1 MKKGLSLFLALLMVV
16 LVFSPAFPSLGIVA
30 SAASTFPVEL
40 AFNNLFIFEDW
51 ATNSL
56 SSTVIVDGVAQS
68 KDANLLETDI
78 ENGSFTL
85 TKENMDAGET
95 YTAFLLDTTD
105 AVANSKYYM
114 MDVEPDTEYIFSY
127 HVTGNTYVFTPY
139 IFYYDQN
146 GLWIENAMN
155 AFATPQYET
164 NNMRF
169 TTPANAG
176 KIQIRWTI
184 GDSTGTSVGN
194 TGASSVYATVKNI
207 AIYKADIYDTYFAA
221 EEAELA
227 AQKEAQ
233 NLFEFDAWADKAT
246 SLPCGLGTT
255 GDIAP
260 DTVNDTVK
268 FTTSA
273 NASDSFFTP
282 LGIDTVASN
291 VGFYTVAVSPNTGY
305 SFTYD
310 IGDNTLPGAVHCQPW
325 IVEMNSSGV
334 ALNYFNYETP
344 GLTNNRKDFT
354 TSADTTQIQIVFN
367 IINDATAVS
376 RYCVVENIGVYET
389 SFLNSLPSINYSV
402 DFETITGHTH
412 RQAYSYTTG
421 SSDNGTY
428 GELPTP
434 SYVPENYVFAGWYTG
449 KDGTGEYISADTE
462 VSYSSYT
469 VYPKFE
475 PKVDTLTIT
484 TPPSKIEYTLGEKLN
499 TAGLVLTATINYVK
513 QEDTD
518 NDGVVDT
525 ETPAVNTF
533 NITSGYRCTPEYL
546 TAEGTQAITVEYG
559 GMTATF
565 NVNVSPYNEKNITVN
580 GATHPV
586 TVANNNY
593 TIEYSGTPFNRYE
606 LNYYSD
612 SYVKGVITMDADTE
626 EFFLEPSDNGHFA
639 SYIDSFLRGIQHYS
653 VVSIEFTC
661 LDNEYGNF
669 ELFSVTTID
678 SPVPSDPT
686 QYYQNDEYKVG
697 ISLDYGGVVSYIED
711 LDDDVSAAVY
721 NENGKDITRV
731 DYTSKLPS
739 GATATSNS
747 VNLINTNDRGRYLQQ
762 SYYGTDQPP
771 YEMGSYN
778 GIPWSYNPVQGGNI
792 STFDSETGEVI
803 KGAEASK
810 VIDYR
815 ITADQ
820 IYIKTRPLDWGKNSE
835 DYPDSYITDSYMEA
849 WYTFENGMIKT
860 TCRFVDYSGY
870 PSNTTTQEYP
880 ALYTIEPLNHF
891 VYNETTEAQAWEAAS
906 IAWQTDGMTNIEEPD
921 FWGVLPEYNALLKAN
936 GMSEVDVD
944 VDCYENWAAFTA
956 SADTDSFGIGV
967 YSAGITDFHYGVFPA
982 IYNEDQVK
990 QGNLVANYRHAA
1002 SLDPAIESPTSYI
1015 SPVGTMTFESYKP
1028 STYSFY
1034 VTTGTADQIRE
1045 DFRKVESIES
1055 GEALAQTKVAVPETV
1070 YMAPANGAST
1080 VGEIYVNNV
1089 LDVNDFYNVTTL
1101 AEREDNMYFGIHI
1114 ADAAYFT
1121 VDVSNATDPSNDI
1134 NLCTTSGSAVS
1145 TTQQFAFVDGNYIN
1159 DGQYEL
1165 RFSGAGLN
1173 PGEKATAKWDITV
1186 TMNDGSTQKYAYY
1199 TVMYAPERTVGAVAE
1214 ARQVDNSQN
1223 EISSWITGAN
1233 GVDHSKWSPLASF
1246 HADKSAVGYFKE
1258 DPLIYDAPLT
1268 AITSTGETAT
1278 DLINVV
1284 QEYPAENTK
1293 YDNAYVMQTA
1303 TSGNDDST
1311 AKSYL
1316 GLLTVDKSRYTNT
1329 NQIPNLKIGY
1339 DALRRGSW
1347 TKDSFNTYGNY
1358 YTLGTADAF
1367 TSTDPSAT
1375 PGSDWTQERYFT
1387 NFAESNS
1394 IPERYTVI
1402 PSYDVSD
1409 IDGKYIHALNKGQ
1422 AIQDF
1427 VLYVEREYSTAGTSV
1442 LCSVTDKSGLRDT
1455 VLTGYGV
1462 TDTNPEFDEALENA
1476 ATVLG
1481 DPSATQEEIDNAK
1494 KELNDAM
1501 QEKVDTYYA
1510 LKYDNI
1516 FSVYEFSQKSDSM
1529 KVVSDRGTA
1538 TYSNGALTVV
1548 NETITGGEAYTNYG
1562 SADGYYHVDLKPNT
1576 EYVFEYDV
1584 TTDLKAQAFMFF
1596 YNSTGG
1602 NGDVPTNISVQTN
1615 GGQWVPRTES
1625 NSWWGN
1631 YTNSAGTYH
1640 YAIRFTTGANTVKA
1654 GFRFGNTSNDPVT
1667 STFSNIKLVDAA
1679 HYYANA
1685 TYSKTEELFK
1695 EYTSYGAMITPV
1707 RPGYTLSGWQDAN
1720 GVAVTGADIA
1730 TEHKSIYS
1738 VWNENSY
1745 TVNYDKNGDDVIGS
1759 ADAKIFKYTQEFTLP
1774 DDFSRDYYMFKGWAY
1789 EADATAPVFTPGQTI
1804 SFEDI
1809 QADKIDS
1816 NNQVTLYA
1824 VWEKGYSLYYSPNN
1838 GTGELAGTF
1847 KGYTEPHT
1855 IKENTT
1861 ITREGY
1867 TFLGWSLDQNATAP
1881 GYYAGDELTVSAI
1894 DSKYIQKDANN
1905 ELQTYVV
1912 LHAVWSEHKYGIAFN
1927 ANGGSGEMAAMPNIG
1942 YDDGTTLTANS
1953 FTKEGYTFNGWNTAA
1968 NGSGTSYADKE
1979 NVSKLTADDN
1989 ANVTLYAQWKANSY
2003 TVRFNANTGSGTMS
2017 DLAMTYDVAKNL
2029 TANAFT
2035 KEGYAFMGWSTT
2047 PDGEVVYKN
2056 GDSVKNLTATNGEVV
2071 NLYAVWA
2078 QPTVNVTFDNL
2089 VDISAWSDNVNN
2101 GTLVNDSDIGF
2112 TVKSNADAG
2121 EATCSSAYF
2130 PITAG
2135 EKYVVE
2141 ADIKGTGWDIYVFFC
2156 DDAGNWV
2163 EFNDGTNRFSSD
2175 GRKNVAET
2183 NGIHVKSIEFTAPTG
2198 ATKVQLRVD
2207 ANNANNAVRFENI
2220 RAYNVKDATYLETV
2234 NKYVNY
2240 SNAYG
2245 KLPVPVKEG
2254 QQFLGWVDGNGNM
2267 VTADSIMNST
2277 STVYLKSTWTVNSNT
2292 ANDDTVVIEYGLPV
2306 VIDLLSND
2314 KGGTVT
2320 GIGKNG
2326 VSDSDLGKVSHP
2338 SSILTDKASSL
2349 TLTNGTA
2356 ELDNNGKVTYTP
2368 SKTNVAAEEVFF
2380 YEVSV
2385 DGVFY
2390 YAKVTI
2396 IPATTIYF
2404 EDTFF
2409 TFEDSTVT
2417 KNGTTY
2423 NYNWQ
2428 NLGTSVGEVFQSADR
2443 PGAFNFADD
2452 ANNVYEY
2459 DSVYD
2464 SKVSYSGGTAHF
2476 VEVDQ
2481 IAGTAAPKAV
2491 FTFTGTGF
2499 DLFSVTDNKSGTVTV
2514 TIYSGTEV
2522 DSSKRVQGIMSNAYF
2537 GYSYDSENDSYIT
2550 SDNGALFQVPLI
2562 RARDLGYG
2570 TYTVVVSPRYN
2581 KAFDVAGT
2589 GKAGVYVDSV
2599 RIYDPMGSGNATAN
2613 DAYMADGEFAPQF
2626 LEIRDTL
2633 VSANDDGT
2641 FNISDLGQGKSVFL
2655 DGGRTSMDDF
2665 AKLGPKNEVYLQN
2678 GNSVAFHIVTDRAD
2692 LPSTIQIGMSLAGKN
2707 GTSADVK
2714 LMNSDY
2720 NSWVENITL
2729 NSTSERYY
2737 NIEAVVDWVEQTD
2750 GTYKTASPVIVTNT
2764 SDAIVSL
2771 TSLKWAFN
2779 SEESVATELN
2789 LMSDMDTPELAK
2801 AAIMRMANPQVT
2813 PQQTI
2818 LNRDNITYSFS
2829 GEPYA
2834 PGDFGIL
2841 TITTE
2846 QGVSG
2851 VTVNGT
2857 DVFDCELNSDGKL
2870 EWSYEFT
2877 AEAADSM
2884 TFEIIARDE
2893 NGFTSESI
2901 YATADIDNNTDDN
2914 DNEATEPDGD
2924 ESDDTTDDSGNNN
2937 VVTGPESFVTTL
2949 LNGIFN
2955 IIRKLLGAIL
2965 GGATV

>member
-56 SSTVIVDGVAQS
+56 SSTVIVDGVAQP

-127 HVTGNTYVFTPY
+127 HVTGNTHVFTPY

-184 GDSTGTSVGN
+184 GDSKSVGN

-227 AQKEAQ
+227 AQKETGNLFKLNEWAGNSLSTTPWSGSGSINPDVTSGSISFTTDPTASNILFTGWGESASYYTIDVDPNTSYTFSYYLDGGNLVAQ
-233 NLFEFDAWADKAT
+233 NFFQPYIAEFNSSNTAVNLPAYPAT
-246 SLPCGLGTT
+246 NKNGNNVVTFTT
-255 GDIAP
+255 GSETDKVQIVFSIHNNEEAISRSCK
-260 DTVNDTVK
+260 V
-268 FTTSA
+268 SQ
-273 NASDSFFTP
+273 
-282 LGIDTVASN
+282 I
-291 VGFYTVAVSPNTGY
+291 GFYTTE
-305 SFTYD
+305 F
-310 IGDNTLPGAVHCQPW
+310 
-325 IVEMNSSGV
+325 
-334 ALNYFNYETP
+334 F
-344 GLTNNRKDFT
+344 
-354 TSADTTQIQIVFN
+354 
-367 IINDATAVS
+367 
-376 RYCVVENIGVYET
+376 
-389 SFLNSLPSINYSV
+389 NSLPSINYNV

-428 GELPTP
+428 GTLPTP

-499 TAGLVLTATINYVK
+499 TAGLVLTATIG
-513 QEDTD
+513 
-518 NDGVVDT
+518 DGS
-525 ETPAVNTF
+525 F
-533 NITSGYRCTPEYL
+533 SITSGYRCTPEYL

-559 GMTATF
+559 GKTATF
-565 NVNVSPYNEKNITVN
+565 DVNVSSHNDKNITVN

-593 TIEYSGTPFNRYE
+593 TIEYSTTPFNRYE

-612 SYVKGVITMDADTE
+612 CYVKGVITMDADTE

-639 SYIDSFLRGIQHYS
+639 SYIDSFLRGIKHYS
-653 VVSIEFTC
+653 VISIEFTC

-739 GATATSNS
+739 GATATRNS

-792 STFDSETGEVI
+792 STFDPGTGEVI

-835 DYPDSYITDSYMEA
+835 DYPDSYVTDSYMEA

-891 VYNETTEAQAWEAAS
+891 VYNETTEAKAWEAAS
-906 IAWQTDGMTNIEEPD
+906 IAWQTDGMKNIEEPD
-921 FWGVLPEYNALLKAN
+921 FWGVLPEYNALLKNN

-990 QGNLVANYRHAA
+990 QGNLVENYRHAA

-1055 GEALAQTKVAVPETV
+1055 GEALAKTKVAVPETV

-1080 VGEIYVNNV
+1080 VGEIYVNNI
-1089 LDVNDFYNVTTL
+1089 LDSNDFYNVTTL
-1101 AEREDNMYFGIHI
+1101 AEREDNMYFGVHI
-1114 ADAAYFT
+1114 ANAKSFT
-1121 VDVSNATDPSNDI
+1121 VDVSNATNPSNDI
-1134 NLCTTSGSAVS
+1134 NLCTTGGSAVS
-1145 TTQQFAFVDGNYIN
+1145 TTQQFEFDPNDNFIN

-1165 RFSGAGLN
+1165 RFSGTGLN

-1186 TMNDGSTQKYAYY
+1186 TMDDGTTQKYAYY
-1199 TVMYAPERTVGAVAE
+1199 TVLYAPERTVGAVAE
-1214 ARQVDNSQN
+1214 GRYDSSANN

-1233 GVDHSKWSPLASF
+1233 GVDHSQRAPLGTLKGDVHDS
-1246 HADKSAVGYFKE
+1246 GYFVY
-1258 DPLIYDAPLT
+1258 DPLIYTTPQTPAGAASQNSHDYIISIDESQLNDNGAH
-1268 AITSTGETAT
+1268 ETDDFSDT
-1278 DLINVV
+1278 
-1284 QEYPAENTK
+1284 
-1293 YDNAYVMQTA
+1293 AYVLA
-1303 TSGNDDST
+1303 TGTDAQDHSR
-1311 AKSYL
+1311 AQSYL
-1316 GLLTVDKSRYTNT
+1316 GLLKVDKSRYTNT
-1329 NQIPNLKIGY
+1329 NQIPNLEIGF
-1339 DALRRGSW
+1339 DILRVGSGAP
-1347 TKDSFNTYGNY
+1347 KDSLRTYTTY
-1358 YTLGTADAF
+1358 YTLGTESSF
-1367 TSTDPSAT
+1367 TPTTDYSAAPS
-1375 PGSDWTQERYFT
+1375 GWTTHSGPYT
-1387 NFAESNS
+1387 DFAGSNS
-1394 IPERYTVI
+1394 IPYRETVI
-1402 PSYDVSD
+1402 PSYSVSD
-1409 IDGKYIHALNKGQ
+1409 IDGKYIHALNQGDAVNFLNSDNKY
-1422 AIQDF
+1422 A
-1427 VLYVEREYSTAGTSV
+1427 TAGTSL
-1442 LCSVTDKSGLRDT
+1442 LCSVTDKSGLRES

-1462 TDTNPEFDEALENA
+1462 TETNPEFDEALENA

-1548 NETITGGEAYTNYG
+1548 NDTITGGEAYTNYG

-1667 STFSNIKLVDAA
+1667 STFSNIKLVDVA

-1707 RPGYTLSGWQDAN
+1707 RPGYTLAGWQDAN

-1745 TVNYDKNGDDVIGS
+1745 TVNYDKNGADEGS
-1759 ADAKIFKYTQEFTLP
+1759 ADAKIFKYTEEFTLP

-1804 SFEDI
+1804 SFADI
-1809 QADKIDS
+1809 KADEIDS

-1894 DSKYIQKDANN
+1894 DSKYIQKDTSN

-1912 LHAVWSEHKYGIAFN
+1912 LHAVWSEHKYGIDFN

-1968 NGSGTSYADKE
+1968 NGSGTSYADEE

-2089 VDISAWSDNVNN
+2089 VDISAWSDTVNN

-2135 EKYVVE
+2135 EKYVIE

-2163 EFNDGTNRFSSD
+2163 DFSDGTNRFSSD
-2175 GRKNVAET
+2175 GRNVAET
-2183 NGIHVKSIEFTAPTG
+2183 NGIHVKSIEFTAPAG

-2254 QQFLGWVDGNGNM
+2254 QQFLGWVDGNDNM

-2326 VSDSDLGKVSHP
+2326 VSASDLGKVSHP

-2349 TLTNGTA
+2349 TSTNGTA

-2452 ANNVYEY
+2452 ANNVYGY
-2459 DSVYD
+2459 DSSFD
-2464 SKVSYSGGTAHF
+2464 DKVAYSGGTAHF

-2514 TIYSGTEV
+2514 TIYNGTEV
-2522 DSSKRVQGIMSNAYF
+2522 DASKRVQGIMSNAYF
-2537 GYSYDSENDSYIT
+2537 GYSYDSENDSYVT

-2581 KAFDVAGT
+2581 KVFDVAGT

-2678 GNSVAFHIVTDRAD
+2678 GNSVAFHIVTDRPG

-2737 NIEAVVDWVEQTD
+2737 NVEAVVDWVEQAD

-2771 TSLKWAFN
+2771 TSLKWAFD

-2801 AAIMRMANPQVT
+2801 AAIMRMVSPQVT
-2813 PQQTI
+2813 TQQTI
-2818 LNRDNITYSFS
+2818 LSRDNITYSFS

-2834 PGDFGIL
+2834 PGDSGLL

>member
-56 SSTVIVDGVAQS
+56 SSTVIVDGVAQP

-78 ENGSFTL
+78 ENGSFTFY
-85 TKENMDAGET
+85 KKDMAAAET
-95 YTAFLLDTTD
+95 YTAFSMSETD
-105 AVANSKYYM
+105 AAFNSKYYM
-114 MDVEPDTEYIFSY
+114 MSVEPNTKYTFSY
-127 HVTGNTYVFTPY
+127 NVQGTIWEFTP
-139 IFYYDQN
+139 IVFMYDNQ
-146 GLWIENAMN
+146 GLFDGLDTMVAYG
-155 AFATPQYET
+155 TPGYG
-164 NNMRF
+164 NNSFDF
-169 TTPANAG
+169 TTPADVTA
-176 KIQIRWTI
+176 IQIRFTI
-184 GDSTGTSVGN
+184 GDDTGSR
-194 TGASSVYATVKNI
+194 GADVTEVYANVSDI
-207 AIYKADIYDTYFAA
+207 AIYKT
-221 EEAELA
+221 EL
-227 AQKEAQ
+227 KEAYLADQ
-233 NLFEFDAWADKAT
+233 NMFRLEDWANNASSST
-246 SLPCGLGTT
+246 TPSSNLGTVTPNVSDGSIRFVNSGSGYLWT
-255 GDIAP
+255 GFGVDQENS
-260 DTVNDTVK
+260 ND
-268 FTTSA
+268 A
-273 NASDSFFTP
+273 Y
-282 LGIDTVASN
+282 
-291 VGFYTVAVSPNTGY
+291 YTMTVSPNTSY
-305 SFTYD
+305 TLTYD
-310 IGDNTLPGAVHCQPW
+310 LIDQNLLGPIYCQPFIVEMRENGTCITYYPNQTASLSNKFQFTTQAETVRIQLVFALITDGDNTA
-325 IVEMNSSGV
+325 
-334 ALNYFNYETP
+334 
-344 GLTNNRKDFT
+344 
-354 TSADTTQIQIVFN
+354 SAEN
-367 IINDATAVS
+367 P
-376 RYCVVENIGVYET
+376 RYVTVNNIGIYET
-389 SFLNSLPSINYSV
+389 SVFSV

-412 RQAYSYTTG
+412 RQDYSYTTG

-499 TAGLVLTATINYVK
+499 TAGLVLTATINYMK

-546 TAEGTQAITVEYG
+546 TNEGTQTITVQYG
-559 GMTATF
+559 GKTATF

-593 TIEYSGTPFNRYE
+593 TIEYSTTPFNRYE

-612 SYVKGVITMDADTE
+612 CYVKGVITMDADTE

-639 SYIDSFLRGIQHYS
+639 SYIDSFLRGIKHYS
-653 VVSIEFTC
+653 VISIEFTC

-686 QYYQNDEYKVG
+686 QYYQNSEYKVG

-771 YEMGSYN
+771 YEMGDYN
-778 GIPWSYNPVQGGNI
+778 GVPWSYNPVQGGNI
-792 STFDSETGEVI
+792 SQFDPETGAVI

-835 DYPDSYITDSYMEA
+835 DYPDSYVTDSYMEA

-891 VYNETTEAQAWEAAS
+891 VYNETTEAKAWEAAS
-906 IAWQTDGMTNIEEPD
+906 IAWQNEGMKNIEEPE

-936 GMSEVDVD
+936 GKPEVDVD

-956 SADTDSFGIGV
+956 SSDTDSFGIGV
-967 YSAGITDFHYGVFPA
+967 YSAGVTDFHYGVFPA

-1080 VGEIYVNNV
+1080 IGEIYVNNI
-1089 LDVNDFYNVTTL
+1089 LDSNDFYNVTTL
-1101 AEREDNMYFGIHI
+1101 AEREDNMYFGVHI
-1114 ADAAYFT
+1114 ANAKSFT
-1121 VDVSNATDPSNDI
+1121 VDVSNATNPSNDI
-1134 NLCTTSGSAVS
+1134 NLCTTGGSAVS
-1145 TTQQFAFVDGNYIN
+1145 TTQQFEFDPNDNFIN

-1165 RFSGAGLN
+1165 RFSGTGLN

-1186 TMNDGSTQKYAYY
+1186 TMDDGSTQKYAYY
-1199 TVMYAPERTVGAVAE
+1199 TVLYAPERTVGAVAE
-1214 ARQVDNSQN
+1214 ARKEEISQN

-1233 GVDHSKWSPLASF
+1233 GVDHSQRSPLGSF
-1246 HADKSAVGYFKE
+1246 HGDYSASGYFKE
-1258 DPLIYDAPLT
+1258 DPLVYDTPLT
-1268 AITSTGETAT
+1268 NITSTGETAD
-1278 DLINVV
+1278 DLINVAT
-1284 QEYPAENTK
+1284 EYS
-1293 YDNAYVMQTA
+1293 DNAYVLQTA
-1303 TSGNDDST
+1303 TNGHDHSR
-1311 AKSYL
+1311 AQSYL
-1316 GLLTVDKSRYTNT
+1316 GLLKVDKSRYTNT
-1329 NQIPNLKIGY
+1329 NQIPNLEIGY
-1339 DALRRGSW
+1339 DVLRVSTPSRSLADYY
-1347 TKDSFNTYGNY
+1347 TL
-1358 YTLGTADAF
+1358 YTLGTSESF
-1367 TSTDPSAT
+1367 TSTDVKERP
-1375 PGSDWTQERYFT
+1375 SDWTSFATTT
-1387 NFAESNS
+1387 NSDS
-1394 IPERYTVI
+1394 TIPVRETVI
-1402 PSYDVSD
+1402 PSYAVSD
-1409 IDGKYIHALNKGQ
+1409 IDGKYIHALNQ
-1422 AIQDF
+1422 ARCWYTANMGESAGNAMG
-1427 VLYVEREYSTAGTSV
+1427 LNSYSTAGTSV
-1442 LCSVTDKSGLRDT
+1442 LCSVVDKSSLRES

-1529 KVVSDRGTA
+1529 KVVADRGTA

-1548 NETITGGEAYTNYG
+1548 NDTITGGEAYTNYG

-1667 STFSNIKLVDAA
+1667 STFSNIKLVDVA

-1745 TVNYDKNGDDVIGS
+1745 TINYNKNGENVIGS
-1759 ADAKIFKYTQEFTLP
+1759 ADGKQFKYTEKFALP
-1774 DDFSRDYYMFKGWAY
+1774 DNFSRDYYMFKGWAY

-1804 SFEDI
+1804 SFADI
-1809 QADKIDS
+1809 KADEIDS

-1894 DSKYIQKDANN
+1894 DSKYIQKDTNN

-1912 LHAVWSEHKYGIAFN
+1912 LHAVWSEHKYGIDFN

-2089 VDISAWSDNVNN
+2089 VDISAWPKTSGNGDVINV
-2101 GTLVNDSDIGF
+2101 TDTGF
-2112 TVKSNADAG
+2112 TVIANGTG
-2121 EATCSSAYF
+2121 EATCPSAYF

-2141 ADIKGTGWDIYVFFC
+2141 ADIKGTNWDIYVFFC

-2163 EFNDGTNRFSSD
+2163 EFDDGTNRFSSN
-2175 GRKNVAET
+2175 GKNVAET
-2183 NGIHVKSIEFTAPTG
+2183 NGIHVKSIEFTAPAG

-2207 ANNANNAVRFENI
+2207 SNNGGGNAVRFENI

-2326 VSDSDLGKVSHP
+2326 VSASDLGKVSHP

-2368 SKTNVAAEEVFF
+2368 SKTNIAAEEVFF

-2409 TFEDSTVT
+2409 TFEDSSVT

-2428 NLGTSVGEVFQSADR
+2428 NLGTSVGEVFQDTDR

-2452 ANNVYEY
+2452 ANNVYGY
-2459 DSVYD
+2459 DSSFD
-2464 SKVSYSGGTAHF
+2464 DKVAYSGGTAHF

-2514 TIYSGTEV
+2514 TIYNGTEV
-2522 DSSKRVQGIMSNAYF
+2522 DASKRVQGIMSNAYF
-2537 GYSYDSENDSYIT
+2537 GYSYDSENDSYVT

-2633 VSANDDGT
+2633 VLPIKDSNGKFT
-2641 FNISDLGQGKSVFL
+2641 GEYNITEIQEYNKSVFI
-2655 DGGRTSMDDF
+2655 DGGKTTMADF
-2665 AKLGPKNEVYLQN
+2665 VKSGPKNEVYLQN

-2692 LPSTIQIGMSLAGKN
+2692 LPSTIQLGMSLAGKD
-2707 GTSADVK
+2707 GSSANVR
-2714 LMNSDY
+2714 LMNTAY

-2737 NIEAVVDWVEQTD
+2737 NVEAVVDWVEQSD
-2750 GTYKTASPVIVTNT
+2750 GTYKTASPVVITNT

-2771 TSLKWAFN
+2771 TSLKWAFD
-2779 SEESVATELN
+2779 SEDTNATVLS

-2870 EWSYEFT
+2870 EWTYEFT